1 MRDIWKLFETQ
12 EEQEERKESGEKK
25 KENKRLINDKI
36 IRDIR
41 KHFKEEEDYYKP
53 KRVSSFWNYNHI
65 EYESTLWCLIDVPGC
80 LYFSCK
86 YGYDI
91 SYNHVKQVPQAHTHK
106 GSS

>member
-12 EEQEERKESGEKK
+12 EEKEERKESGKKK

-41 KHFKEEEDYYKP
+41 KHFKEEDYYKP

>member
-41 KHFKEEEDYYKP
+41 KQFKEEEDYYKP

-65 EYESTLWCLIDVPGC
+65 EYECTLWCLIDVQLGH
-80 LYFSCK
+80 LL
-86 YGYDI
+86 
-91 SYNHVKQVPQAHTHK
+91 
-106 GSS
+106 